1 MIQSRQLYHHILA
14 TMATVRCAPPTHPHS
29 NIPFN
34 PAAESATH
42 IAIFGHRH
50 QDGRARHK
58 ANELWITGQSP
69 LQRGILCRHAGATN
83 AEPRIVHPERLAP
96 CLLPFSSNETPKILY
111 PELLIEIES
120 PELPCEQQSVLPPR
134 VCANKTQTQGPPHKR
149 SQLLALAWRWV
160 ATCDLHRT
168 PRLFHHKLGYD
179 IHYLDDPKRSNAGG
193 RHTPSAAPAGR

>member
-14 TMATVRCAPPTHPHS
+14 TMATVHCAPPTHPHS

-34 PAAESATH
+34 PAAASATH

-134 VCANKTQTQGPPHKR
+134 LREQDPRPASQAIAPAGFGMEVGRNMRPPPHTSLVSPQTGLR
-149 SQLLALAWRWV
+149 HPLSGRPQ
-160 ATCDLHRT
+160 AT
-168 PRLFHHKLGYD
+168 P
-179 IHYLDDPKRSNAGG
+179 G